1 MRMNYQFGGL
11 KARVVACACA
21 MVALLPVAA
30 RQRVLDMA
38 QYGVRGGASPQVL
51 HEGLRKA
58 LAEAKAT
65 QQADDTLTLMF
76 SAGRY
81 HFSPKYAEEVTC
93 YISNHDQQST
103 PRRVALYLNGL
114 NNVVIDGRGAD
125 FVCTGRMLPI
135 AVAYCSNVTLKDLSI
150 DFDNPH
156 IAQAQIVRNDGG
168 KGITFELSPE
178 VHARVQDG
186 RLITYGVDWEG
197 TPAWG
202 IVFERETKRIAYNTG
217 DIGFNLTKDVKHLGD
232 RRYHAPHW
240 QDSRL
245 APGSVAVLRLW
256 ARPNPGIFLMNT
268 TDVNIADVNIY
279 YAEGMGVLAQ
289 ACHNVSLTGSH
300 VAMAEGSERY
310 FSTQADATHF
320 SGCSGKVTVAQ
331 CYFENMMDDALNV
344 HGVYLKVTGRK
355 NDRTLTA
362 RYMHEQAWGFE
373 WGKVGEEVQFVDGQ
387 TVEVLGAP
395 NTIAR
400 IRPLD
405 KPTNLGVREFEIT
418 FKHKLDKQI
427 SPDKVI
433 GIENLTRTPEVD
445 FVANTVANN
454 RARGILINTP
464 KEVLV
469 AKNSFNHVSGTAIL
483 FSTDCGQWWESGR
496 TAKVTVRD
504 NTFINALTSLYQ
516 FTDAV
521 IAINPVVPQ
530 LDKQRTPFYGTGKAE
545 DIRIVNN
552 AFYTFDIP
560 MIYAK
565 SVNGMLVRDNKVE
578 RTLDFPR
585 FHPNTQPTRY
595 DKCLNIESQSME
607 ATAKDATPMLIRQ
620 AANATQ

>member
-93 YISNHDQQST
+93 YISNHDQQTT

-114 NNVVIDGRGAD
+114 NNVVIDGGGAE
-125 FVCTGRMLPI
+125 FICTGRMLPI

-186 RLITYGVDWEG
+186 RLITYGLDWEG

-256 ARPNPGIFLMNT
+256 SRPNPGIFLMNT
-268 TDVNIADVNIY
+268 NDVSIAGVTIR

-289 ACHNVSLTGSH
+289 ACHNVSLTSSR
-300 VAMAEGSERY
+300 VAMLNSERY

-445 FVANTVANN
+445 FVANIVANN

-469 AKNSFNHVSGTAIL
+469 ANNRFDHVSGTAIL

-607 ATAKDATPMLIRQ
+607 ATAKDATPMLIHQ